1 MKANRAT
8 IKVGR
13 ANLHYSEYN
22 YSEIESR
29 IFIVKNSEGQ
39 RSHWPA
45 GKLMKQVRALQTEAL
60 ESFQDIGEEV
70 LGIRANADL
79 NEAAIERMGKE
90 RITSMTDRLAKVMHA
105 AAADMLTLASG
116 VKAGFVPVT
125 PRASDDVVGFLADQE
140 LRTMLRGMKPDA
152 RADLINQAKRGD
164 QPQIVEAILRA
175 NPMLSGVSREAAAG
189 LERAGIAALY
199 AEDIKD
205 LRLMLEV
212 FDDTLATTSQAAIAV
227 AGMVPNT
234 NGYKS
239 RFEKW
244 RSGCEGADMI
254 REFLSKMPAPER
266 REVPGKPAT
275 GQQAAGQ
282 EPQSKAA

>member
-1 MKANRAT
+1 MKTNRAT

-13 ANLHYSEYN
+13 ANLHYSEYDH
-22 YSEIESR
+22 SAIESR

-39 RSHWPA
+39 RSYWPA
-45 GKLMKQVRALQTEAL
+45 GKLMKQVRALQTQAL
-60 ESFQDIGEEV
+60 ESFKDIGEEV
-70 LGIRANADL
+70 LSIRANSDL

-90 RITSMTDRLAKVMHA
+90 SINVMTDKLTQTMQA
-105 AAADMLTLASG
+105 AAADMLTLAKG

-125 PRASDDVVGFLADQE
+125 PRASDNVVGFLADQE
-140 LRTMLRGMKPDA
+140 LRAMLRSMKVDE
-152 RADLINQAKRGD
+152 RSELINQAKRGD

-175 NPMLSGVSREAAAG
+175 NPMISGVSREAAAG

-199 AEDIKD
+199 AEDIRD
-205 LRLMLEV
+205 IRMMLDV

-234 NGYKS
+234 NGYKG

-244 RSGCEGADMI
+244 RSGCEGADII
-254 REFLSKMPAPER
+254 REFLIKMPAPPSR
-266 REVPGKPAT
+266 VAPTRPAV
-275 GQQAAGQ
+275 GEQATDQ
-282 EPQSKAA
+282 ESLAAAA